1 MGFTRRG
8 TVVTPV
14 LEIAYEEAG
23 DPGGPVVVLSHGF
36 PYDVRAY
43 DEVADVL
50 AASGLRVIAPYLR
63 GSGPTRF
70 RDPAT
75 LRSGEQA
82 ALGQDLLDLLDGLG
96 IERAVVGGYD
106 WGGRASCVVAAL
118 HPERIAGLVTV
129 GGYNLFGARFGE
141 EPARPEWERT
151 YWYQYY
157 FHSERGRRG
166 LERYRREL
174 CELLWTTWSPEWTG
188 AAAAFAASAPSLDN
202 PDFVDVVVHS
212 YRHRFGL
219 VAGDPAYAAMEAE
232 LAGEPV
238 ITVPTIVLE
247 SGADGVGGPP
257 GDEDRDRF
265 TGRYAYRELP
275 GIGHDLPQEAPAEF
289 ADAVLRVLAMR

>member
-23 DPGGPVVVLSHGF
+23 DPAGEVVVLSHGF

-43 DEVADVL
+43 DEVAGLL

-70 RDPAT
+70 TDAST
-75 LRSGEQA
+75 MRSGEQA
-82 ALGQDLLDLLDGLG
+82 ALAQDLVDLLDGLG
-96 IERAVVGGYD
+96 VERAILGGYD
-106 WGGRASCVVAAL
+106 WGGRASCIVAAL
-118 HPERIAGLVTV
+118 FPDRVKGLVTV
-129 GGYNLFGARFGE
+129 GGYNVFGAGFGE
-141 EPARPEWERT
+141 EPMRPEWERT

-166 LERYRREL
+166 LERFRREL
-174 CELLWTTWSPEWTG
+174 CELLWTTWSPEWAG
-188 AAAAFAASAPSLDN
+188 AAEAFAASAPSLDN

-219 VAGDPAYAAMEAE
+219 VEGDPRYAAIEA
-232 LAGEPV
+232 AVAAEPPIV
-238 ITVPTIVLE
+238 VPTVVLE
-247 SGADGVGGPP
+247 SGADGVGGPSAAL
-257 GDEDRDRF
+257 DRAKF
-265 TGRYAYRELP
+265 TGTYTFRELA

-289 ADAVLRVLAMR
+289 AEAVRSLLR